1 MTPIPP
7 TPVADAHAPSPSP
20 MHSPS
25 PRRRHHWLTGVA
37 VVLALLVGGIA
48 ICEWM
53 GWPFLRRPLENW
65 LSQKTDRMV
74 SFDGSGQTRWKLRF
88 IGGLRLTTDSFTI
101 SNPSWST
108 MGPMVVA
115 RDASLALRYSDLLHM
130 RQGDPLRVKSL
141 QAGDLALR
149 LQRDVEG
156 RASWQFGPQPDSSTQ
171 VRERPKMDGIEFDL
185 LEVRQGSAVVDDKIQ
200 QLSLLAKFA
209 LREAWALPPADEH
222 LLDRA
227 HIQFGKDADPS
238 SASTSS
244 GTAQVTA
251 ASPSASGSRSASA
264 QTPKSDAKDPAASGA
279 STDTKF
285 NTAAANGEPGNSASG
300 AATASASGRGDRAAD
315 SDGAERR
322 LGVIA
327 TAEGHFHDMPIK
339 AALRTTSALPWLSS
353 DPQAPPVGVKLRG
366 DIGRAKLSFDGEVR
380 DLLGSQGLAGRYTL
394 AGPSLAAVG
403 EPLGVTLPTTPPF
416 AMKGTLR
423 REGTLWSTVVQTA
436 TIGKS
441 KLNGHFEFNTPRNQ
455 KSKLTG
461 ELRGSELWMADLG
474 PSIGLPTEPKARPST
489 KPNRVLPDRQFD
501 LPSLRV
507 MDADV
512 TVNLDRFE
520 SGTAVLQA
528 ARPLKGHIML
538 ADGVLQIRDI
548 DARVA
553 KGQFAGSITLDGRQP
568 TARWQVRLRVAG
580 VHLEQWL
587 QVERKDNKP
596 PYVTGLM
603 GGRISLDG
611 EGRSTADLLATA
623 DGRMVLYW
631 TQGSVSHLIVEAA
644 GIDLAQAVG
653 VLIRGDK
660 DLPVQ
665 CGIADLK
672 VKDGRVTPSP
682 MIVDTRDSLVRVEG
696 DLSLA
701 TERMKLQAK
710 VEPKDVSPLSLR
722 TPLKLE
728 GTLSDPDISLEK
740 APLLRRVV
748 PAAVLGVAVAPLA
761 ALLPLV
767 DLGEEPDDQT
777 KAALSECNA
786 AFARRAKQGAGS

>member
-7 TPVADAHAPSPSP
+7 TPAADAHAPSSTPT
-20 MHSPS
+20 PS
-25 PRRRHHWLTGVA
+25 PRPRRHHWLTGVA
-37 VVLALLVGGIA
+37 VVMALLVGGIA

-88 IGGLRLTTDSFTI
+88 IGGLRLTTDTLTI

-209 LREAWALPPADEH
+209 LREAWTLPPADEH

-227 HIQFGKDADPS
+227 QIQFGKDADPS
-238 SASTSS
+238 SASRSS

-251 ASPSASGSRSASA
+251 TSPSASGPDLASA
-264 QTPKSDAKDPAASGA
+264 QRSKSDAKAPAASGA
-279 STDTKF
+279 SADTQP
-285 NTAAANGEPGNSASG
+285 NTASASG
-300 AATASASGRGDRAAD
+300 PAIATASGRGDRAPG
-315 SDGAERR
+315 SEGAERR

-353 DPQAPPVGVKLRG
+353 DPQAPPVGVKLQG

-380 DLLGSQGLAGRYTL
+380 DLLGSQGLAGRYTI

-416 AMKGTLR
+416 AMKGSLR

-665 CGIADLK
+665 CGIADLR

-696 DLSLA
+696 DVSLA

>member
-1 MTPIPP
+1 MTTIPP
-7 TPVADAHAPSPSP
+7 TPAAQASPPNPPASGPASPHRRAP
-20 MHSPS
+20 
-25 PRRRHHWLTGVA
+25 WLNGVL
-37 VVLALLVGGIA
+37 VVMALLVGGVA
-48 ICEWM
+48 VCEWM

-65 LSQKTDRMV
+65 LSQKLDRMV
-74 SFDGSGQTRWKLRF
+74 SFDGSGETRWRLRF
-88 IGGLRLTTDSFTI
+88 IGGLRLQTDSLTI
-101 SNPSWST
+101 AGPSWSS

-115 RDASLALRYSDLLHM
+115 RDANLALRYSDLLDL
-130 RQGDPLRVKSL
+130 RQGDPLRVKRL

-149 LQRDVEG
+149 LARDVEG
-156 RASWQFGPQPDSSTQ
+156 RASWQFGAQPDSSTQ
-171 VRERPKMDGIEFDL
+171 VREKPKMDGIRFDL

-200 QLSLLAKFA
+200 QLSLLVKFA
-209 LREAWALPPADEH
+209 LREAWDLPPADEH

-227 HIQFGKDADPS
+227 SLQFGRDAQAP
-238 SASTSS
+238 
-244 GTAQVTA
+244 
-251 ASPSASGSRSASA
+251 ASA
-264 QTPKSDAKDPAASGA
+264 VASAGSPPATASDSARTTGGTRTPPTTRTAGEGA
-279 STDTKF
+279 SHP
-285 NTAAANGEPGNSASG
+285 ASNSASNP
-300 AATASASGRGDRAAD
+300 AD
-315 SDGAERR
+315 ADRR

-327 TAEGHFHDMPIK
+327 TAEGHFHDMAVK
-339 AALRTTSALPWLSS
+339 AALRTSSALPWMSS
-353 DPQAPPVGVKLRG
+353 DPNAPAVEVTLRG
-366 DIGRAKLSFDGEVR
+366 DIGHAKLSFDGEVR
-380 DLLGSQGLAGRYTL
+380 DLLGSQGLAGRYQL
-394 AGPSLAAVG
+394 SGPSLAAVG

-423 REGTLWSTVVQTA
+423 HSGSMWSTVVQTA

-441 KLNGHFEFNTPRNQ
+441 TLNGHFEFNAPPNQ

-474 PSIGLPTEPKARPST
+474 PSIGLPTEPKALPST
-489 KPNRVLPDRQFD
+489 RPNRVLPDRQFD
-501 LPSLRV
+501 LPSLRA

-520 SGTAVLQA
+520 SGTALLQA
-528 ARPLKGHIML
+528 AQPLRGHIVL
-538 ADGVLQIRDI
+538 ADGVLHIRDI

-568 TARWQVRLRVAG
+568 TARWHVRLRVAG

-587 QVERKDNKP
+587 QVERGGNKP

-603 GGRISLDG
+603 GGRITLDG

-623 DGRMVLYW
+623 DGRIVLYW

-665 CGIADLK
+665 CGIADLT
-672 VKDGRVTPSP
+672 VKDGRVTPQP

-696 DLSLA
+696 DVSLA
-701 TERMKLQAK
+701 TERMKLRAK
-710 VEPKDVSPLSLR
+710 VEPKDASPLTLR
-722 TPLKLE
+722 TPLKVE

-740 APLLRRVV
+740 APLLRRAL
-748 PAAVLGVAVAPLA
+748 PAAVLGVAVTPLA

-767 DLGEEPDDQT
+767 DLGEEPDDET

-786 AFARRAKQGAGS
+786 ALARRAKQGAGS

>member
-1 MTPIPP
+1 MTTIPP
-7 TPVADAHAPSPSP
+7 TPTGDTSAPPSP
-20 MHSPS
+20 SPS
-25 PRRRHHWLTGVA
+25 PRRGYPWLKGVV
-37 VVLALLVGGIA
+37 VVLALLVGGVA
-48 ICEWM
+48 LCEGM

-65 LSQKTDRMV
+65 LSQKLDRMV
-74 SFDGSGQTRWKLRF
+74 SFDGSGETRWTLRF
-88 IGGLRLTTDSFTI
+88 IGGLRLQTDSLTI
-101 SNPSWST
+101 AGPSWST

-115 RDASLALRYSDLLHM
+115 RDASLSLRYSDLLNLRH
-130 RQGDPLRVKSL
+130 GGPLRVKSL

-149 LQRDVEG
+149 LARDVEG

-171 VRERPKMDGIEFDL
+171 VRERPKMDGIQFDL
-185 LEVRQGSAVVDDKIQ
+185 LEVRQGSATVDDKIQ
-200 QLSLLAKFA
+200 HLSLLVKFA
-209 LREAWALPPADEH
+209 LREAWELPPADEH

-227 HIQFGKDADPS
+227 DIQFGDAARVAASGSSSPAKVAARNSAASGQRVAAAPDRAPS
-238 SASTSS
+238 SAR
-244 GTAQVTA
+244 A
-251 ASPSASGSRSASA
+251 PASGSDSR
-264 QTPKSDAKDPAASGA
+264 PPAG
-279 STDTKF
+279 TD
-285 NTAAANGEPGNSASG
+285 
-300 AATASASGRGDRAAD
+300 
-315 SDGAERR
+315 RR

-327 TAEGHFHDMPIK
+327 TAEGHFHDMPVK
-339 AALRTTSALPWLSS
+339 AALRTSSALPWLSS
-353 DPQAPPVGVKLRG
+353 DPNAPAVAVTLRG
-366 DIGRAKLSFDGEVR
+366 DIGHAKLSFDGEVR
-380 DLLGSQGLAGRYTL
+380 DLLGSQGLAGRYQL
-394 AGPSLAAVG
+394 SGPSLAAVG

-423 REGTLWSTVVQTA
+423 RSGSLWSTVVQTA

-441 KLNGHFEFNTPRNQ
+441 KLNGHFEFNAPRNQ

-489 KPNRVLPDRQFD
+489 RPNRVLPDRQFD
-501 LPSLRV
+501 LPSLRA

-528 ARPLKGHIML
+528 AKPLRGHIVL

-587 QVERKDNKP
+587 QVERSGNKP

-603 GGRISLDG
+603 GGRINLDG

-623 DGRMVLYW
+623 DGRIVLYW

-665 CGIADLK
+665 CGIADLT
-672 VKDGRVTPSP
+672 VKDGRVTPQP

-696 DLSLA
+696 DVSLA
-701 TERMKLQAK
+701 TERMKLRAK
-710 VEPKDVSPLSLR
+710 VEPKDASPLTLR
-722 TPLKLE
+722 TPLKVE

-740 APLLRRVV
+740 APLLRRVL
-748 PAAVLGVAVAPLA
+748 PAAVLGVAVTPLA

-777 KAALSECNA
+777 QAALSECNA

>member
-1 MTPIPP
+1 MTTIPP
-7 TPVADAHAPSPSP
+7 SPADHSTPASAPPP
-20 MHSPS
+20 PS
-25 PRRRHHWLTGVA
+25 PRSPHGTGRRRYPWLKGVA
-37 VVLALLVGGIA
+37 VVIALLVGGVA
-48 ICEWM
+48 VCEWM

-65 LSQKTDRMV
+65 LSQKLDRMV
-74 SFDGSGQTRWKLRF
+74 SFDGSGETRWTLRF
-88 IGGLRLTTDSFTI
+88 IGGLRLQTDSLTI
-101 SNPSWST
+101 AGPSWST

-115 RDASLALRYSDLLHM
+115 RDASLSLRYSDLLHL

-149 LQRDVEG
+149 LARDVEG

-171 VRERPKMDGIEFDL
+171 VRERPKMDGIRFDL
-185 LEVRQGSAVVDDKIQ
+185 LEVRQGSATVDDKIQ
-200 QLSLLAKFA
+200 QLSLLVKFA
-209 LREAWALPPADEH
+209 LRESWELPPADEH

-227 HIQFGKDADPS
+227 DIHFGR
-238 SASTSS
+238 
-244 GTAQVTA
+244 A
-251 ASPSASGSRSASA
+251 ATESASA
-264 QTPKSDAKDPAASGA
+264 PLPTSASASNAAARRGVAASGQALTASPGVAA
-279 STDTKF
+279 STASGT
-285 NTAAANGEPGNSASG
+285 TAARDSRPS
-300 AATASASGRGDRAAD
+300 DAD
-315 SDGAERR
+315 RR

-327 TAEGHFHDMPIK
+327 TAEGHYHEMPVK
-339 AALRTTSALPWLSS
+339 AALRTSSALPWLSS
-353 DPQAPPVGVKLRG
+353 DPNAPGVAVTLRG
-366 DIGRAKLSFDGEVR
+366 DIGHAKLSFDGEVR
-380 DLLGSQGLAGRYTL
+380 DLLVSQGLSGRYQL
-394 AGPSLAAVG
+394 SGPSLAAVG

-423 REGTLWSTVVQTA
+423 RSGSLWSTVVQTA

-441 KLNGHFEFNTPRNQ
+441 KLNGHFEFNAPRNQ

-489 KPNRVLPDRQFD
+489 RPNRVLPDRQFD
-501 LPSLRV
+501 LPSLRA

-528 ARPLKGHIML
+528 AKPLRGHIVL

-568 TARWQVRLRVAG
+568 TARWQVRLRVGG

-587 QVERKDNKP
+587 QVERPGNKP

-603 GGRISLDG
+603 GGRINLDG

-623 DGRMVLYW
+623 DGRIVLYW

-665 CGIADLK
+665 CGIADLA
-672 VKDGRVTPSP
+672 VKDGRVTPQP

-696 DLSLA
+696 DVSLA
-701 TERMKLQAK
+701 TERMKLRAK
-710 VEPKDVSPLSLR
+710 VEPKDASPLTLR
-722 TPLKLE
+722 TPLKVE

-740 APLLRRVV
+740 APLLRRVL
-748 PAAVLGVAVAPLA
+748 PAAVLGVAVTPLA

-767 DLGEEPDDQT
+767 DLGEEPDDQA

>member
-1 MTPIPP
+1 MTTIPP
-7 TPVADAHAPSPSP
+7 TPTDATTPPPLPPSPPSPSP
-20 MHSPS
+20 APASA
-25 PRRRHHWLTGVA
+25 RRRYPWLKGVA
-37 VVLALLVGGIA
+37 VVIALLVGGVA
-48 ICEWM
+48 VCEWM

-65 LSQKTDRMV
+65 LSQKLDRMV
-74 SFDGSGQTRWKLRF
+74 SFDGSGETRWTLRF
-88 IGGLRLTTDSFTI
+88 IGGLRLQTDSLTI
-101 SNPSWST
+101 AGPSWST

-115 RDASLALRYSDLLHM
+115 RDASLSLRYSDLLDLRH
-130 RQGDPLRVKSL
+130 GGPLRVKSL

-149 LQRDVEG
+149 LARDVEG

-171 VRERPKMDGIEFDL
+171 VRERPKMDGIRFDL
-185 LEVRQGSAVVDDKIQ
+185 LEVRQGSATVDDKIQ
-200 QLSLLAKFA
+200 QLSLLVKFA
-209 LREAWALPPADEH
+209 LREAWELPPADEH

-227 HIQFGKDADPS
+227 DIQFGDSARRAASAPLL
-238 SASTSS
+238 ASTSAPATTS
-244 GTAQVTA
+244 ASRSTA
-251 ASPSASGSRSASA
+251 AAR
-264 QTPKSDAKDPAASGA
+264 
-279 STDTKF
+279 
-285 NTAAANGEPGNSASG
+285 NTAAASGQPVATAPTGAASTASG
-300 AATASASGRGDRAAD
+300 SAAGRDSRTPTAD
-315 SDGAERR
+315 ERR

-327 TAEGHFHDMPIK
+327 TAEGHFHDMPVK
-339 AALRTTSALPWLSS
+339 AALRTSSALPWLSS
-353 DPQAPPVGVKLRG
+353 DPNAPAVAVTLRG

-380 DLLGSQGLAGRYTL
+380 DLLGSQGLAGRYQL
-394 AGPSLAAVG
+394 SGPSLAAVG

-423 REGTLWSTVVQTA
+423 RSGTLWSTVVQTA

-441 KLNGHFEFNTPRNQ
+441 KLNGHFEFNAPRNQ

-489 KPNRVLPDRQFD
+489 RPNRVLPDRQFD
-501 LPSLRV
+501 LPSLRA

-528 ARPLKGHIML
+528 ARPLRGHIVL
-538 ADGVLQIRDI
+538 AEGVLQIRDI

-587 QVERKDNKP
+587 QVERPGNKP

-603 GGRISLDG
+603 GGRITLDG

-623 DGRMVLYW
+623 DGRIVLYW

-665 CGIADLK
+665 CGIADLT
-672 VKDGRVTPSP
+672 VKDGRVTPQP

-696 DLSLA
+696 DVSLA
-701 TERMKLQAK
+701 TERMKLRAK
-710 VEPKDVSPLSLR
+710 VEPKDASPLTLR
-722 TPLKLE
+722 TPLKVE

-740 APLLRRVV
+740 APLLRRVL
-748 PAAVLGVAVAPLA
+748 PAAVLGVAVTPLA

>member
-1 MTPIPP
+1 MVLALI
-7 TPVADAHAPSPSP
+7 VG
-20 MHSPS
+20 
-25 PRRRHHWLTGVA
+25 GVA
-37 VVLALLVGGIA
+37 V
-48 ICEWM
+48 CEWM

-65 LSQKTDRMV
+65 LSQKLDRMV
-74 SFDGSGQTRWKLRF
+74 SFDGSGETRWTLRF
-88 IGGLRLTTDSFTI
+88 IGGLRLQTDTLTI
-101 SNPSWST
+101 AGPSWSS

-115 RDASLALRYSDLLHM
+115 RDASLSLRYSDLLNLRH
-130 RQGDPLRVKSL
+130 GGPLRVKSL

-149 LQRDVEG
+149 LVRDVEG

-171 VRERPKMDGIEFDL
+171 VRERPKMDGIQFDL
-185 LEVRQGSAVVDDKIQ
+185 LEVRQGSATVDDKIQ
-200 QLSLLAKFA
+200 QLSLLVKFA
-209 LREAWALPPADEH
+209 LREAWQLPPADEH

-227 HIQFGKDADPS
+227 DIQFGRSAQDAASGPS
-238 SASTSS
+238 SASKVVASKGASS
-244 GTAQVTA
+244 G
-251 ASPSASGSRSASA
+251 PEI
-264 QTPKSDAKDPAASGA
+264 
-279 STDTKF
+279 
-285 NTAAANGEPGNSASG
+285 AAAPSRAPSASG
-300 AATASASGRGDRAAD
+300 AASSGRD
-315 SDGAERR
+315 SGNPSANDRR

-327 TAEGHFHDMPIK
+327 TAEGHFHDMPVK
-339 AALRTTSALPWLSS
+339 AALRTSSALPWLSS
-353 DPQAPPVGVKLRG
+353 DPNAPAVAVTLRG

-380 DLLGSQGLAGRYTL
+380 DLLGSQGLAGRYQL
-394 AGPSLAAVG
+394 SGPSLAAVG

-423 REGTLWSTVVQTA
+423 RSGSLWSTVVQTA

-441 KLNGHFEFNTPRNQ
+441 KLNGHFEFNAPRNQ

-461 ELRGSELWMADLG
+461 ELRGSELWLADLG

-489 KPNRVLPDRQFD
+489 RPNRVLPDRQFD
-501 LPSLRV
+501 LPSLRA

-512 TVNLDRFE
+512 IVNLDRFE

-528 ARPLKGHIML
+528 AKPLRGHIVL
-538 ADGVLQIRDI
+538 ADGVLQIREI

-587 QVERKDNKP
+587 QVERPANKP

-603 GGRISLDG
+603 GGRINLDG

-623 DGRMVLYW
+623 DGRIVLYW

-665 CGIADLK
+665 CGIADLT
-672 VKDGRVTPSP
+672 VKDGRVTPQP

-696 DLSLA
+696 DVSLA
-701 TERMKLQAK
+701 TERMKLRAK
-710 VEPKDVSPLSLR
+710 VEPKDASPLTLR
-722 TPLKLE
+722 TPLKVE

-740 APLLRRVV
+740 APLLRRVL
-748 PAAVLGVAVAPLA
+748 PAAVLGVAVTPLA

>member
-7 TPVADAHAPSPSP
+7 TPAADAHSPSSTP
-20 MHSPS
+20 MNPPP

-37 VVLALLVGGIA
+37 VVMALLVGGIA

-65 LSQKTDRMV
+65 LSQKADRMV
-74 SFDGSGQTRWKLRF
+74 SFDGSGETKWKLRF
-88 IGGLRLTTDSFTI
+88 IGGLRLQTDSLTI
-101 SNPSWST
+101 ANPSWST

-115 RDASLALRYSDLLHM
+115 RDASLALRYSDLLHL

-149 LQRDVEG
+149 LERDVEG

-171 VRERPKMDGIEFDL
+171 VRERPKMDGVQFDL

-209 LREAWALPPADEH
+209 LREAWTLPPADEH

-227 HIQFGKDADPS
+227 QIQFGKDADPYS
-238 SASTSS
+238 GSTAS

-251 ASPSASGSRSASA
+251 TGPAAASAATAQPSVAAASGSARLAVAS
-264 QTPKSDAKDPAASGA
+264 S
-279 STDTKF
+279 
-285 NTAAANGEPGNSASG
+285 
-300 AATASASGRGDRAAD
+300 TASANATATATATAPADSRGDRAPG
-315 SDGAERR
+315 SEGAERR

-353 DPQAPPVGVKLRG
+353 DPQAPPVGVKLQG
-366 DIGRAKLSFDGEVR
+366 NIGRAKLSFDGEVR
-380 DLLGSQGLAGRYTL
+380 DLLGSQGLSGGYTL

-436 TIGKS
+436 TIGRS

-528 ARPLKGHIML
+528 ARPLKGHIVL

-665 CGIADLK
+665 CGIADLR
-672 VKDGRVTPSP
+672 VKDGRVTPAP

-748 PAAVLGVAVAPLA
+748 PAAVLGVVVAPLA
-761 ALLPLV
+761 ALVPLV

-786 AFARRAKQGAGS
+786 AFARRAKRGAGS

>member
-1 MTPIPP
+1 MTTIPP
-7 TPVADAHAPSPSP
+7 TPAAEASPLAPPASPPSPPASGPGSP
-20 MHSPS
+20 H
-25 PRRRHHWLTGVA
+25 RRAPWLKGVL
-37 VVLALLVGGIA
+37 VVMALLVGGVA
-48 ICEWM
+48 VCEWM

-65 LSQKTDRMV
+65 LSQKLDRMV
-74 SFDGSGQTRWKLRF
+74 SFDGSGETRWRLRF
-88 IGGLRLTTDSFTI
+88 IGGIRLQTDSLTI
-101 SNPSWST
+101 AGPSWSS

-115 RDASLALRYSDLLHM
+115 RDASLALRYSDLMDL

-149 LQRDVEG
+149 LARDVEG
-156 RASWQFGPQPDSSTQ
+156 RASWQFGQQPDSSTQ
-171 VRERPKMDGIEFDL
+171 VREKPKMDGIRFDL

-200 QLSLLAKFA
+200 QLSLLVKFA
-209 LREAWALPPADEH
+209 LREAWDLPPADEH

-227 HIQFGKDADPS
+227 TLHVGSTGHAAASAAATAGSAAASDAD
-238 SASTSS
+238 SA
-244 GTAQVTA
+244 
-251 ASPSASGSRSASA
+251 RI
-264 QTPKSDAKDPAASGA
+264 
-279 STDTKF
+279 
-285 NTAAANGEPGNSASG
+285 AANGARPP
-300 AATASASGRGDRAAD
+300 AD
-315 SDGAERR
+315 ADRR

-327 TAEGHFHDMPIK
+327 TAEGHFHDMALK
-339 AALRTTSALPWLSS
+339 AALRTSSALPWMSS
-353 DPQAPPVGVKLRG
+353 DPNAPAVEVTLRG

-380 DLLGSQGLAGRYTL
+380 DLLGSQGLAGRYQL
-394 AGPSLAAVG
+394 SGPSLAAVG

-423 REGTLWSTVVQTA
+423 HSGSMWSTVVQTA

-441 KLNGHFEFNTPRNQ
+441 KLNGHFEFNAPRNQ

-474 PSIGLPTEPKARPST
+474 PSIGLPTERKARPST
-489 KPNRVLPDRQFD
+489 RPNRVLPDRQFD
-501 LPSLRV
+501 LPSLRA

-520 SGTAVLQA
+520 SGTALLQA
-528 ARPLKGHIML
+528 AQPLRGHIVL

-587 QVERKDNKP
+587 QVERGGNKP

-603 GGRISLDG
+603 GGRIMLDG

-623 DGRMVLYW
+623 DGRIVLYW

-665 CGIADLK
+665 CGIADLT
-672 VKDGRVTPSP
+672 VKDGRVTPQP

-696 DLSLA
+696 DVSLA
-701 TERMKLQAK
+701 TERMKLRAK
-710 VEPKDVSPLSLR
+710 VEPKDASPLTLR
-722 TPLKLE
+722 TPLKVE

-740 APLLRRVV
+740 APLLRRVL
-748 PAAVLGVAVAPLA
+748 PAAVLGVAVTPLA

-786 AFARRAKQGAGS
+786 ALARRARQGAGS